1 MRLRI
6 EAPNK
11 APYWFVGSPNVNVRE
26 FAEAMD
32 LAVTVQR
39 QQQQVAGAGQDTAS
53 FLDRGNQRVTIQA
66 TTTRTFASAI
76 ARMDFLAQLA
86 PADAADRVHEWQ
98 GDVWLREE
106 DGANFAEWLLEDA
119 VVSLAAVDPIGA
131 VGLRLRYA
139 IQAGGFGDKQQ
150 SVVSDLL
157 FRLNLARASLDVT
170 SAQLASEA
178 TTAGLTDGD
187 WLDVVLQWPEGAGV
201 SHRFSVGS
209 GGDLALPFSDTT
221 LVLIKSTMDV
231 VLSAPGLNLDDD
243 CVQIIDNDP
252 DPDTLRVQTLS
263 NADPELD
270 GRGDGGTVSVAIGR
284 GTSTFF
290 SWSATGSEDREA
302 INVLPDNED
311 LTINTAV

>member
-11 APYWFVGSPNVNVRE
+11 APYWFVGSPNVSVRE

-39 QQQQVAGAGQDTAS
+39 QQQQVAGAGQDTAN

-76 ARMDFLAQLA
+76 ARMDFLAKLA

-139 IQAGGFGDKQQ
+139 IQAGGFGDKKQ

-157 FRLNLARASLDVT
+157 FRLNLQKALISIT
-170 SAQLASEA
+170 STQLNTEA
-178 TTAGLTDGD
+178 TTVSLTDGD
-187 WLDVVLQWPEGAGV
+187 WLEVVLQWPDGRGV
-201 SHRFSVGS
+201 AYRFSVGS
-209 GGDLALPFSDTT
+209 GGELGLPFG
-221 LVLIKSTMDV
+221 DV
-231 VLSAPGLNLDDD
+231 
-243 CVQIIDNDP
+243 
-252 DPDTLRVQTLS
+252 TLS
-263 NADPELD
+263 VIEATIQALLGIEGLPGSSCDVTGSGPSTITFSTERDAELGID
-270 GRGDGGTVSVAIGR
+270 GRGVGASVSLALGR
-284 GTSTFF
+284 GTTTLYSL
-290 SWSATGSEDREA
+290 SDTGSEDREA